1 MSIAKSA
8 SIRQAHWDC
17 PLGETTQ
24 TRGSNFWALRR
35 YSEDSSCRRARA
47 STRCDTRT
55 ARTCWPAVYHWR
67 RCPRVWGMGRYGRRR
82 KFIVT

>member
-24 TRGSNFWALRR
+24 TRGSNFLGAAPLFRRLKLRELSVSVR
-35 YSEDSSCRRARA
+35 SLLAGVKD
-47 STRCDTRT
+47 
-55 ARTCWPAVYHWR
+55 R
-67 RCPRVWGMGRYGRRR
+67 RCAGYSAPAFR
-82 KFIVT
+82 